1 MKRCV
6 LQADKVCND
15 CGACDDRCE
24 LDPSKICDNCFR
36 CLDEGIPAF
45 QQIPI
50 SGVYLDD
57 DYSPERKESSTV
69 DLEDGF
75 VPDLYDDWKDE
86 EIVHA
91 KTLPVTYFGERVRR
105 THPKR

>member
-1 MKRCV
+1 MKRCI
-6 LQADKVCND
+6 LQSDKVCND

-24 LDPSKICDNCFR
+24 LDPTKICDNCFR

-50 SGVYLDD
+50 SGVYLDVD
-57 DYSPERKESSTV
+57 FMPEREAQPTV

-91 KTLPVTYFGERVRR
+91 KTLPMTYGTRVRR
-105 THPKR
+105 THEKH